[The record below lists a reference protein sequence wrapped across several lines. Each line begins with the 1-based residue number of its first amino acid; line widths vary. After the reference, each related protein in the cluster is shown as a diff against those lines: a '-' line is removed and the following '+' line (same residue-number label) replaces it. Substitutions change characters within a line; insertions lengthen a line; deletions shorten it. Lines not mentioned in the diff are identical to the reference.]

1 MIKIRYIL
9 HNLLYTDFS
18 NYNYPPL
25 TEFSWFIVLNGDLL
39 YRESLQRR
47 HCIRIIFLWDGALN
61 DSIPLIYI
69 KIIKMSMSL
78 ISKPNHVD
86 INIHLYMIWHL
97 IRNSTTFFCLPF
109 CSLMRGLPVYLK
121 IHSTSTYY
129 DIVVQCR
136 TL

>member
-9 HNLLYTDFS
+9 HNLLHTDFS
-18 NYNYPPL
+18 NNNYPPL

-69 KIIKMSMSL
+69 IKLSMSL

-86 INIHLYMIWHL
+86 IKIHLYMIWHFL
-97 IRNSTTFFCLPF
+97 TLTFCLPF

-121 IHSTSTYY
+121 IHTSTYY